1 MRLNLHASWPVL
13 LSTAFAAVLLSAQTA
28 SAQLTLCNK
37 SSETSPWRSPI
48 ATAASSC
55 HVAGT
60 SPSPVSVQPSSED
73 RSDNRYYYVRAEG
86 SQGTRWDGDYAFCVA
101 DTRFTLNGEHCG
113 GGLDRRKFFMIDT
126 GLSSSWTQN
135 LTMGPSS
142 DFEQREH
149 AAIAGLRITW
159 RPSLL
164 EDGLVRHA
172 TAQQL
177 RDRRRCHASVLHAR
191 RALEDALDP
200 GGRLRHVRSWI
211 PAGMGRQLRGRRVVR
226 GVSWPRV
233 RVAHLRAEIASDGH
247 QIPR

>member
-37 SSETSPWRSPI
+37 SSETVSMALAYRDGGQLVSRGWY
-48 ATAASSC
+48 
-55 HVAGT
+55 VAKPGECPT
-60 SPSPVSVQPSSED
+60 VVGGSLG
-73 RSDNRYYYVRAEG
+73 NRYYYVRAEG

-113 GGLDRRKFFMIDT
+113 GGPDRRKFFMIDT
-126 GLSSSWTQN
+126 GLSSSWTHN

-177 RDRRRCHASVLHAR
+177 RDRRRCHASVLHAQ
-191 RALEDALDP
+191 RALEDALNP

-211 PAGMGRQLRGRRVVR
+211 PPGMGRQLRGRRIVR

-233 RVAHLRAEIASDGH
+233 RVAHLCAEIASDGH